1 MKIIKNEKLIKRNSK
16 IGNWVSVAALII
28 LGGGMYFSITNSA
41 NPQVVMYSFLAFI
54 VGFVMTQ
61 IGMYMGNR
69 WGRSPRPDEQLDAG
83 LKGLPG
89 EFSIYHFVAPAPHL
103 LVGPGGIWA
112 LIPYRQRGM
121 VTYQKNR
128 WRLGQG
134 GFLQAYMSIFGQ
146 EGIGRPDLE
155 ADSEIN
161 AVKKHLLKSMEES
174 EIPNIQAALIFTH
187 QAADIQVGEDAA
199 LPALKVDQL
208 KGFIRQKAKEK
219 LITQTQLAAVKAA
232 LPD

>member
-1 MKIIKNEKLIKRNSK
+1 MKIIKNEKLIKRNGK
-16 IGNWVSVAALII
+16 IGNWVSVSALLI
-28 LGGGMYFSITNSA
+28 LGGGMYFSITNTA
-41 NPQVVMYSFLAFI
+41 NPQVVTYSFIAFI

-61 IGMYMGNR
+61 VGMYMGNR

-89 EFSIYHFVAPAPHL
+89 EFSIYHFITPAPHL
-103 LVGPGGIWA
+103 LVGPAGVWV
-112 LIPYRQRGM
+112 LIPYRQRGA

-128 WRLGQG
+128 WRIGQG
-134 GFLQAYMSIFGQ
+134 GFMQAYMSIFGQ

-155 ADSEIN
+155 ADGEVN
-161 AVKKHLLKSMEES
+161 AMKKLLLKSMDES
-174 EIPNIQAALIFTH
+174 ELPNIQAALIFMNP
-187 QAADIQVGEDAA
+187 AVEIQVGEDAP

-219 LITQTQLAAVKAA
+219 PISPIQLAAVKAA
-232 LPD
+232 LPE